1 MQRSSSNNNNT
12 IVAHPACASCKHQR
26 KKCAEDC
33 VLAPYFPA
41 TRTREFQAVHRV
53 FGVSNVVKLVKTV
66 REEDRK
72 SVADSLVW
80 EACCRQNDPILGPLG
95 EYRRIQEEL
104 KLYKSQKQ
112 TQLLN
117 QNHHNHNHNHQLGQ
131 QSLMFSNNHGWNVNG
146 NSNYDNG
153 IIVDPSSFIYPVN
166 PNGNNYVLGLDK
178 IRKQEKDLGCLVP
191 LHSQPQQQLSV
202 NQQQY
207 YLSGHQFGSINGKTM
222 DNSLWEAGQ

>member
-1 MQRSSSNNNNT
+1 MQRSNNGNNNT
-12 IVAHPACASCKHQR
+12 VIAHPACASCKHQR

-41 TRTREFQAVHRV
+41 ARSREFQAVHRV
-53 FGVSNVVKLVKTV
+53 FGVSNVAKLVKSV

-95 EYRRIQEEL
+95 EFRKIQEEL
-104 KLYKSQKQ
+104 KLFKAQKQ
-112 TQLLN
+112 TQ
-117 QNHHNHNHNHQLGQ
+117 NHHQLGQ
-131 QSLMFSNNHGWNVNG
+131 QSLMFSNNNHHANWNVNG
-146 NSNYDNG
+146 NSYDNG
-153 IIVDPSSFIYPVN
+153 IIVDPSSFINNYPINN
-166 PNGNNYVLGLDK
+166 PNNGSNNYVLGLEK
-178 IRKQEKDLGCLVP
+178 VRKQEKDLSHCIVP

-207 YLSGHQFGSINGKTM
+207 YLSGQFGSINGKTM
-222 DNSLWEAGQ
+222 ENSLWEAAGQ